1 MSEAIDTATLADA
14 PPAPAR
20 PSGLVRFWR
29 HPVTQLF
36 ARIVFFALVA
46 AGIGYLLRLVIVL
59 PSYKGESGIAQTLA
73 ESGATPWLRQLRSLL
88 PSILAYWLMVRVLER
103 RKVDEFAP
111 RKAPLH
117 LPAGWLV
124 GMGIL
129 LAAAAVLAI
138 PGYYAVQG
146 TNPQASL
153 MTPLLVLGIG
163 AGVGE
168 EIVARGILFRVV
180 EECFGTWFALLFS
193 AALFGLGHIANPNA
207 TWWSSLA
214 IAVEAGLLL
223 GMAFAWTRS
232 LWFVIA
238 LHAAWNFTQGPILGI
253 AVSGIAIDG
262 LVKSTLNGPP
272 MLSGG
277 EFGAEGSVLT
287 MVICVALALFFT
299 RKAIA
304 ADRIVRP
311 FWKRRR
317 EDGSVAVP
325 RFEAA
330 APGLR
335 KG

>member
-1 MSEAIDTATLADA
+1 MSEAIDTAAIADA
-14 PPAPAR
+14 PPASAR

-46 AGIGYLLRLVIVL
+46 AAIGYLLRLVIVL
-59 PSYKGESGIAQTLA
+59 PSYKGEGGMAKTLT
-73 ESGATPWLRQLRSLL
+73 ETGATPWLRQLRSLL
-88 PSILAYWLMVRVLER
+88 PTILAYWLMVRVLER

-117 LPAGWLV
+117 LPTGWLV

-146 TNPQASL
+146 TNPHASL

-253 AVSGIAIDG
+253 AVSGIAVDG
-262 LVKSTLNGPP
+262 LVKSTLTGPP

-277 EFGAEGSVLT
+277 EFGAEGSILT
-287 MVICVALALFFT
+287 LVICVALALFFT

-304 ADRIVRP
+304 TDRIVRP

-317 EDGSVAVP
+317 ADGSVAVP

-335 KG
+335 KE